1 MRPTISPALTLVI
14 AIIAGGC
21 AGDLASF
28 QSLNQQ
34 WESSFEAAETASRKG
49 DYSGAKKSYARALA
63 LSRQAGANTY
73 MEARTLES
81 LARLQKEQG
90 KEGEKEAL
98 RSLLECERIWLSR
111 FDPEKASS
119 DNREVGLH
127 IIEIKL
133 ARADILVKQSRNAQ
147 AIPLLKE
154 ALSLAD
160 RVIARDSLKHET
172 IERLASALALAGDR
186 EGAASL
192 REKAEEI
199 SGPDHEKLDGKE
211 TRNPAQLIE
220 AGTEAARGLNYEKA
234 EKLYRQAL
242 SIQGNGGQKREGQ
255 ETAPNL
261 AVTAQ
266 ACLGLANVLDATRS
280 YEEADRYADRAIA
293 ILRRG
298 KGAEV
303 RENYLNA
310 LERKAGINLHADNLA
325 GARRAYELAIELAKE
340 KEKKTEYI
348 RQQRRLMHALV
359 TVLVRQKEYDKA
371 LAMQKELAEMEG
383 TLYGRDG
390 EKYAENLSQLGR
402 IYYLRDDKVRGKA
415 AYEKAIELYSKVPK
429 LNPAVITD
437 LYDEFAN
444 HLEKQGEKQAA
455 ESLRA
460 KAKKLRYDMVN

>member
-127 IIEIKL
+127 LIEIKL

-154 ALSLAD
+154 ALGLAD

-199 SGPDHEKLDGKE
+199 SGPGHEKLDGKE

-234 EKLYRQAL
+234 EKLFRLAL
-242 SIQGNGGQKREGQ
+242 SIQEEGGQESP
-255 ETAPNL
+255 PNL
-261 AVTAQ
+261 ALTAD
-266 ACLGLANVLDATRS
+266 ACLGLANVLDASRS
-280 YEEADRYADRAIA
+280 YEKADHYASRAIA

-298 KGAEV
+298 KGKRA

-310 LERKAGINLHADNLA
+310 LERKAGIDLHAGKLA
-325 GARRAYELAIELAKE
+325 DARRAFEQAIELAKE
-340 KEKKTEYI
+340 KERKSEFI

-359 TVLVRQKEYDKA
+359 TVLVRQKEYEAA
-371 LAMQKELAEMEG
+371 LAMQKELTEIEG
-383 TLYGRDG
+383 TLYGKDG
-390 EKYAENLSQLGR
+390 EKYGENLSHLAR
-402 IYYLRDDKVRGKA
+402 IYYLRGDETKGKA
-415 AYEKAIELYSKVPK
+415 AYQMAIELYSKVPE